1 MATIDLSLVQMCQ
14 QRQKQLLFNFPMNRY
29 NPVSPYI
36 GNITSFQL
44 DMRRKAEIL
53 KYSASKSNTKTNNYT
68 KAEKWSLLISGK
80 NQQNT
85 YNDIIVS
92 DVQYVPS
99 PITSNI
105 YTSNIYIGNTVN
117 DSSKF
122 SSIPIYTDITVKYP
136 DTYTISSDVNGNVTY
151 NIVKGNF
158 PECNTDLIPTPT
170 SSSDVPGPIINLIR
184 DDTIPLYRYNN
195 PTTYGITQFET
206 NDKYTYIIEKNINFN
221 NNVEN
226 TLFSM
231 IILQN
236 NDIYNNYISFS
247 VPLSINFQNNTT
259 VNSSSIPSNIITEFN
274 NINIELSNLSLNVYY
289 NNSIVN
295 TNYSVVLP
303 DISNIDISLN
313 NYITNPFSGSIYI
326 GMLQVS
332 NLLIYTQPSYVYEIK
347 ISFQLD
353 DNISSII
360 NKYPQLIEYSN
371 SININKSII
380 LNSVDVNKT
389 SNSCSINTNVSQV
402 ANNGFVFHGY

>member
-1 MATIDLSLVQMCQ
+1 MATIDLSLVQICQ

-29 NPVSPYI
+29 NPVSPYV
-36 GNITSFQL
+36 GNITTFQL

-53 KYSASKSNTKTNNYT
+53 KYTASKSNTKTNNYT

-85 YNDIIVS
+85 YNDIKVS

-99 PITSNI
+99 PISSNI

-117 DSSKF
+117 NSSKY

-136 DTYTISSDVNGNVTY
+136 DTYTSTTDVNGNVKY
-151 NIVKGNF
+151 NIVKGNI

-170 SSSDVPGPIINLIR
+170 SSCDVPGPIINLIR
-184 DDTIPLYRYNN
+184 DNTIPLYNYNN
-195 PTTYGITQFET
+195 PTTYGITQFEN
-206 NDKYTYIIEKNINFN
+206 NDKYSYVIDKNINFN

-231 IILQN
+231 IILNN
-236 NDIYNNYISFS
+236 NDIYNNYFSFS

-259 VNSSSIPSNIITEFN
+259 ANLTSIPNNIIREFN
-274 NINIELSNLSLNVYY
+274 NLNIKLSNLSLNVYY

-295 TNYSVVLP
+295 TNYSIILP

-313 NYITNPFSGSIYI
+313 NYITQPFSGSIYI
-326 GMLQVS
+326 GLLQVS
-332 NLLIYTQPSYVYEIK
+332 NLLIYTQPGYVYDIK
-347 ISFQLD
+347 ITCQLD
-353 DNISSII
+353 DNITSII
-360 NKYPQLIEYSN
+360 NKYPQLTEYTDT
-371 SININKSII
+371 ININKTI
-380 LNSVDVNKT
+380 LFNCTNVNKT
-389 SNSCSINTNVSQV
+389 QYDCSINSNVSQV
-402 ANNGFVFHGY
+402 ANNGFTFHGY

>member
-158 PECNTDLIPTPT
+158 P
-170 SSSDVPGPIINLIR
+170 GPIINLIR

-259 VNSSSIPSNIITEFN
+259 VNSTSIPSNIITEFN

-371 SININKSII
+371 AININKSII
-380 LNSVDVNKT
+380 LNSADVNKT